1 MTDAVAP
8 DPHSMAG
15 KVALV
20 MGAARKP
27 GMGRA
32 TCRLLARA
40 GAAVVCADNVVDPA
54 QPNLGSDT
62 TFVTAAE
69 LEAVAGEVRALGGR
83 AVAVALDASDQ
94 RSVDA
99 AISRTVMEFGRLDIC
114 CHLGGGTAPDRDG
127 SLLEIDAEAW
137 DLTVRR
143 NLTSVWMLD
152 RAAAE
157 QMIRQGGGGSIV
169 NLGSFAAVRIGQG
182 PPAFTA
188 AKAGAEALTKLF
200 ALELAPHGIR
210 VNMVHP
216 LGVDAGDGMKN
227 PGLARAAEASGL
239 TVEAWLRRH
248 IPFGR
253 FQQPDEVAQV
263 VVFLASDAASF
274 VSGQL
279 VSVAGGA
286 IS

>member
-1 MTDAVAP
+1 MTVA
-8 DPHSMAG
+8 SMTG

-27 GMGRA
+27 GIGRA
-32 TCRLLARA
+32 TCLLLAEA
-40 GAAVVCADNVVDPA
+40 GADIVCADNIVDPGR
-54 QPNLGSDT
+54 PNAGSDT
-62 TFVTAAE
+62 TFVTQADVE
-69 LEAVAGEVRALGGR
+69 EVANAVRARGR
-83 AVAVALDASDQ
+83 RAITVALDASDDA
-94 RSVDA
+94 SVA
-99 AISRTVMEFGRLDIC
+99 SALGRTVDELGRLDIL

-127 SLLEIDAEAW
+127 PLLQIDRASW
-137 DLTVRR
+137 DITIAR
-143 NLTSVWMLD
+143 NLTSVWVLD

-157 QMIRQGGGGSIV
+157 QMIAQGDGGAIV

-182 PPAFTA
+182 PAVFTA

-216 LGVDAGDGMKN
+216 LGVDAGGGADN
-227 PGLARAAEASGL
+227 PGLARAAEAVGM
-239 TVEAWLRRH
+239 TVEGWLAH
-248 IPFGR
+248 HVPFGR
-253 FQQPDEVAQV
+253 FQQPIEVAQV
-263 VVFLASDAASF
+263 VAFLASDAASF